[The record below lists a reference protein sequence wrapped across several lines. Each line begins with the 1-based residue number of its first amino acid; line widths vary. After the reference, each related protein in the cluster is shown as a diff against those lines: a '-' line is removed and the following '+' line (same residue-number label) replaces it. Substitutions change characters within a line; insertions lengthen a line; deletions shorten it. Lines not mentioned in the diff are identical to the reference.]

1 MTDDA
6 PQGPHF
12 AENLDEFD
20 QAWIESFGID
30 DTVAMVEGYLAVV
43 IVIDKEG
50 TRRWQPVIGLANTP
64 SDSVVGI
71 WTLAGQQM
79 INKAMNLGGVA

>member
-1 MTDDA
+1 MHD
-6 PQGPHF
+6 GPHW
-12 AENLDEFD
+12 AENLDEYD
-20 QAWIESFGID
+20 RQWIESFGIANN
-30 DTVAMVEGYLAVV
+30 VAMVEGYLAVV

-50 TRRWQPVIGLANTP
+50 VRRWQPVIGLANTP

-79 INKAMNLGGVA
+79 INKAMDLGGVA